1 MNRESHQYD
10 STAADFE
17 KALDAS
23 DTLNENSSKTLLA
36 YIEHLFTIEHFDT
49 LLLLIDDLITLDPN
63 QHRYH
68 YIKGESLR
76 LTERYNLGITSLHY
90 AIGLAPAIS
99 VYYDSIARAY
109 SALEKY
115 EKACEYAEAG
125 LKIAP
130 LSADNWVHLGDSY
143 RHRNMFKKAL
153 FCFEKGKTSQTYP
166 LALALCLRDKKKHE
180 DNTLENICM
189 SV

>member
-1 MNRESHQYD
+1 MNRERHQYD

-23 DTLNENSSKTLLA
+23 DTLNKNSSKTLLA
-36 YIEHLFTIEHFDT
+36 YIEHLFTIKHFDT

-99 VYYDSIARAY
+99 DYYDSIARAY

-115 EKACEYAEAG
+115 EKACEYAKVG
-125 LKIAP
+125 LEIAP
-130 LSADNWVHLGDSY
+130 SNADNWVHLGDCY
-143 RHRNMFKKAL
+143 RHRNRFKKAL

-166 LALALCLRDKKKHE
+166 LALALCLREKKKHE